1 MVDPLYAWWAQQL
14 VLCGWAFEPDPT
26 SLELALAIERLSQL
40 GVPDRGEL
48 GWRLIEGFPPG
59 GNDPRAQLAALEM
72 LALGAAAGWLPE
84 ERVDAWL
91 HALCRG
97 IHSHHDSLDAW
108 LSSLRRARLAAGW
121 HHGDEAFAAAGEALS
136 KIEADGDGV
145 TWPLL
150 ADALERRPRG
160 TPWPEAPG
168 AWPLRAAFAPVLVL
182 PPAQRPDWPDA
193 EAWLAEGWQV
203 HGRDELIRVMLW
215 LAGQGHRYGWDI
227 DAARLVEMDAAARQ
241 AWLAGL
247 GEQRRYGKVLLR
259 FLERGEPLEWAAW
272 DWLRLADLAYAGA
285 ALGWLEPDEAEQFAG
300 HAADLVM
307 RRYSDWTALT
317 LAYQRGRSLFEGR
330 DEMAAHAD
338 DWALLL
344 HSPLSPWHAPLAE
357 LLDEPRREASRQA
370 MRAWRHDTRHWLL
383 ALASVREPDL
393 LYRQGI
399 PVAVDDARRRDVRRY
414 LQETL
419 ALFPDEGVGGLARF
433 WLPAQVHH
441 LNQLA
446 ADAAH
451 NALPSLETRLGRPP
465 AEAVGL
471 RDALKPCVRHAATIF
486 MAEKYA
492 FYLLMADDSGDF
504 EATGLQR
511 LAESLRGVLCRFYP
525 DPRRL
530 LDAWASWEA
539 ALPELP
545 DDSLVHEIRWH
556 RDDPGSPFHW
566 LDWRQTAWQEPGPR
580 PTLSRFTALALA
592 GPLNA
597 GVWAE
602 PQPEGHVEREAV
614 RQWLDS
620 QYGLHSAAELDDF
633 LSFLLE
639 AGDRQEYQINYAP
652 YTLNASRLE
661 EEIAILESGE
671 CDEDSRNHLLRLKRV
686 RDNDAGCNEA
696 DMTAW
701 DIAQAVDIAVA
712 GRSLDWLG
720 RDAFGGILDAALGIA
735 QRHYGNWRDYALGLY
750 AGFSF
755 FMGETDEREALLD
768 NFRQALVAWLSGAP
782 PLAGCWASLDFPGA
796 RPRHWAP
803 MHIDTLP
810 GDARTLH

>member
-26 SLELALAIERLSQL
+26 SLEPALAIERLSQL
-40 GVPDRGEL
+40 GVPDRSEL
-48 GWRLIEGFPPG
+48 GWRLLEGFPAG
-59 GNDPRAQLAALEM
+59 GNDPQAQLAALEM
-72 LALGAAAGWLPE
+72 LALGAAADWLPE
-84 ERVDAWL
+84 GRVDAWL
-91 HALCRG
+91 HALCRA

-108 LSSLRRARLAAGW
+108 LSSLRRARRESGW
-121 HHGDEAFAAAGEALS
+121 HHGDEAFAMAGEALS
-136 KIEADGDGV
+136 KIEAEGDGV

-150 ADALERRPRG
+150 DDALARRPRG
-160 TPWPEAPG
+160 TLWPESAG
-168 AWPLRAAFAPVLVL
+168 AWRLRAAFAPVLVL
-182 PPAQRPDWPDA
+182 PPQRLPDCPDA
-193 EAWLAEGWQV
+193 AAWLAEGWQV
-203 HGRDELIRVMLW
+203 HGREELLRVLLW

-227 DAARLVEMDAAARQ
+227 DAARLVAMDAAARQ
-241 AWLAGL
+241 AWLTGL

-285 ALGWLEPDEAEQFAG
+285 SLGWLEPDEAEQFAG
-300 HAADLVM
+300 HAADLLM

-330 DEMAAHAD
+330 DEMAAHGD

-344 HSPLSPWHAPLAE
+344 HSPVSPWHTPLPE

-399 PVAVDDARRRDVRRY
+399 PAAVDEARRRDVRRY

-451 NALPSLETRLGRPP
+451 NALPSLETSLGRPP
-465 AEAVGL
+465 AEAVAL
-471 RDALKPCVRHAATIF
+471 RDGLKPCVRHAATIF

-492 FYLLMADDSGDF
+492 FYLLMAGDSGDF
-504 EATGLQR
+504 DATGLQR

-530 LDAWASWEA
+530 LDAWAHWEA

-545 DDSLVHEIRWH
+545 DDSLVHEIHWH
-556 RDDPGSPFHW
+556 CDDPGSPFHW
-566 LDWRQTAWQEPGPR
+566 LDWRQTEWQEPGPR
-580 PTLSRFTALALA
+580 PSLSRFTALALA

-597 GVWAE
+597 GLWAD
-602 PQPEGHVEREAV
+602 PQPEGHAEREAV

-652 YTLNASRLE
+652 YTLNAPRLE

-686 RDNDAGCNEA
+686 RDNDAGCNDT

-712 GRSLDWLG
+712 GRSLDWLS
-720 RDAFGGILDAALGIA
+720 REAFSGVLDGAQRIA
-735 QRHYGNWRDYALGLY
+735 QRHYGNWRDYAHGLY

-782 PLAGCWASLDFPGA
+782 PLAGSWASLDFPGA